1 MIYFCNQNDINM
13 EATALRKTIS
23 LRIDPA
29 LYEHIKEMSSKENRS
44 VNNYVETAL
53 LSFSNFYDDD
63 DELNEEDLKK
73 IAIAREQAKLGLGV
87 KSDDVHKKVQEIWK

>member
-1 MIYFCNQNDINM
+1 MNAIQLQEPQFLLDSQGNPTYAVLSIDEYNHMADIV
-13 EATALRKTIS
+13 R
-23 LRIDPA
+23 
-29 LYEHIKEMSSKENRS
+29 LYEE
-44 VNNYVETAL
+44 
-53 LSFSNFYDDD
+53 F